1 MVSRSIIPGIDRENY
16 RTFETKQVLS
26 VHLPYVFF
34 LVVLPTDESGPI
46 GRRQVCSSPELYIQ
60 VLLPLAN
67 TEIMKTVTRAWLAW
81 NKPKYLYNALVNIQ
95 KNMGNHHV

>member
-1 MVSRSIIPGIDRENY
+1 M
-16 RTFETKQVLS
+16 
-26 VHLPYVFF
+26 FF
-34 LVVLPTDESGPI
+34 LLVVLPTDESGPI

-67 TEIMKTVTRAWLAW
+67 TEIMKTRAWLAR

-95 KNMGNHHV
+95 KTMGNHHV